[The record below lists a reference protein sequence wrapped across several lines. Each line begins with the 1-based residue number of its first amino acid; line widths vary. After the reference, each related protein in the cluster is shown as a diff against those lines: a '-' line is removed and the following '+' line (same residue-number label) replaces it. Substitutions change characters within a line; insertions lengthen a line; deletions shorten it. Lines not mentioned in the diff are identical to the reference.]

1 MGQIVNV
8 AKYKKNNEINAIAK
22 HNLRCY
28 IPTNVDGD
36 RTASNTYF
44 AGNANQVGISRI
56 VTEALKDIPHRKRCK
71 QGCQPCFSASNEEFQ
86 AMGEKRPKPGQKDA
100 RILCSKVWKR
110 EYSIFCF
117 T

>member
-1 MGQIVNV
+1 MGQVVNV

-44 AGNANQVGISRI
+44 AGNAGQVGISRI
-56 VTEALKDIPHRKRCK
+56 VTEALKDIPHRKDANK
-71 QGCQPCFSASNEEFQ
+71 VVNLVFSASNEEFQ
-86 AMGEKRPKPGQKDA
+86 AMGEKKAQAWAKRCTNIVLKS
-100 RILCSKVWKR
+100 LER

>member
-1 MGQIVNV
+1 MKLRFENRFLDFSKFSYMLNIWKRKNMGQVVNV

-44 AGNANQVGISRI
+44 AGNAGQVGISRI

-71 QGCQPCFSASNEEFQ
+71 QGCQPCFQ
-86 AMGEKRPKPGQKDA
+86 
-100 RILCSKVWKR
+100 
-110 EYSIFCF
+110 CF
-117 T
+117 K

>member
-1 MGQIVNV
+1 MGQVVNV

-44 AGNANQVGISRI
+44 AGNAGQVGISRI
-56 VTEALKDIPHRKRCK
+56 VTEALKDIPHRKDANK
-71 QGCQPCFSASNEEFQ
+71 VVNLVFSASN
-86 AMGEKRPKPGQKDA
+86 
-100 RILCSKVWKR
+100 
-110 EYSIFCF
+110 
-117 T
+117 